1 MKQNNIENVLKNHPL
16 IPVVTIH
23 SEDEIDPIISTLKS
37 RNVNCIEVTLRT
49 DFAFEALQI
58 IKDRYSDSITLGVGT
73 VISTDQIDKL
83 AAIGV
88 DFIVSPGLTS
98 KLYHHFMAS
107 SIPFIPGVASPSE
120 IIQAIEL
127 GCDMLKFFPA
137 NLFGGIN
144 ALKTYGN
151 VFPQVK
157 FCPTGGVSESTFE
170 DYLALNNVISVG
182 GSWMMK

>member
-1 MKQNNIENVLKNHPL
+1 MKQNNIEGLLKNHPL
-16 IPVVTIH
+16 IPVVTIN
-23 SEDEIDPIISTLKS
+23 SEDEIDPIIDALKA
-37 RNVNCIEVTLRT
+37 RKVFCIEVTLRT

-58 IKDRYSDSITLGVGT
+58 IKERYSDSITLGVGT
-73 VISTDQIDKL
+73 VISTEQIDKL
-83 AAIGV
+83 VEIGV

-107 SIPFIPGVASPSE
+107 SIPFIPGVSTPSE

-137 NLFGGIN
+137 NLFGGIK
-144 ALKTYGN
+144 ALKTYGS

-157 FCPTGGVSESTFE
+157 FCPTGGVNESTFE
-170 DYLALNNVISVG
+170 EYLALKNVLSVG
-182 GSWMMK
+182 GSWMIN